1 MTKLEEFA
9 TLLVNETT
17 DFKNALE
24 KLEEL
29 NGQLREIKV
38 KMDLTE
44 YKTIIEIHQQKM
56 ASHLNSLERFQNH
69 FDDKIAQAK
78 IYPNWAMVVF
88 IVSLVLVVGGMVFL
102 MINYFG

>member
-9 TLLVNETT
+9 ALLVNETT

-29 NGQLREIKV
+29 NEQLREIKV

-56 ASHLNSLERFQNH
+56 ASQLNSLERFQNH

-78 IYPNWAMVVF
+78 IYPNWAVVVF
-88 IVSLVLVVGGMVFL
+88 IVSLVFGVGAVVLLIMR
-102 MINYFG
+102 